1 MSAERD
7 DSVRAAAD
15 AVSAGKATK
24 ETVDALLGRPH
35 PTADSAIE
43 RGPATPEDRFAELA
57 RLTSAYMDAPEEAM
71 LRRAFEFARDAH
83 AGQCRKSGEPFIIHP
98 IEVGIILADL
108 RMDAETITAAL
119 LHDTVE
125 DTDVTL
131 DELRKKF
138 GEDVALMVDGVTKIG
153 LVPLVSKE
161 EQQAENIRKILMAM
175 SKDIRVIIIKLADRL
190 HNMRTLAARPPDKQ
204 RKTSLETM
212 NFYAPI
218 AHRLGMSDVK
228 EEMEDIAI
236 HYLDPYG
243 CKEVEEQI
251 ALHKEER
258 DAFIDSIKKR
268 IRERISDIKPE
279 PIIEGRVKSIYSIY
293 KKVYVKNKRF
303 DEIYDIYAV
312 RVIVQSVI
320 ECYNVLGVIHDMFRP
335 IPYRFKDY
343 IATPKPNRYQSLHTT
358 VIGREGIPFEVQIR
372 TVEMHNTAQYGV
384 AAHWKYKA
392 GISGNVSGE
401 KRFDWIR
408 QLLERQQEADDVE
421 AIADA
426 IKTDLSPDEV
436 FVFTPKGDVVALPTG
451 ATVLDFAYHIHTQV
465 GNKMTGAKVGGR
477 MVSFDYVVHT
487 GEIVEILTSGSPN
500 YGPNRNW
507 IEIAKTTEAKS
518 KIRSWFK
525 KECREEN
532 IERGREELEREFK
545 RNNIAITPELLQ
557 TSASRQRLDSVDD
570 LYAAIGYGGV
580 SMAKIVQRIKEDQLR
595 NHKEQQAIQAAAEN
609 PMESISENNRR
620 SRKKGIIIEGMENCL
635 VKFAQCCNPLPG
647 DPIIG
652 FVTRGFGVSI
662 HKQDCVNVVNNRDDP
677 ENKDRWLKAT
687 WAGVEDSTYR
697 ATIDVIAED
706 RITIF
711 ADITT
716 AIAANHIP
724 LQEMN
729 GHHLKNGNLDLV
741 VTVEIA
747 GVEQLSNV
755 MGRIQK
761 IPGVISVERTG
772 KQ

>member
-1 MSAERD
+1 MTSQTGAAGTAVKKFEQLVEKIRASEKPYDLEKITQAYKVAEKAHEGQLRTSGD
-7 DSVRAAAD
+7 PYITHPL
-15 AVSAGKATK
+15 AVASI
-24 ETVDALLGRPH
+24 LL
-35 PTADSAIE
+35 D
-43 RGPATPEDRFAELA
+43 
-57 RLTSAYMDAPEEAM
+57 YCMDT
-71 LRRAFEFARDAH
+71 D
-83 AGQCRKSGEPFIIHP
+83 
-98 IEVGIILADL
+98 
-108 RMDAETITAAL
+108 TICAAL

-190 HNMRTLAARPPDKQ
+190 HNMRTLAARPPEKQ

-580 SMAKIVQRIKEDQLR
+580 SMAKIVPRIKEDQLR

>member
-1 MSAERD
+1 MTSQTGTAGTAVKTFEQLVEKIRASEKPYDLEKITQAYKVAEKAHEGQLRTSGD
-7 DSVRAAAD
+7 PYITHPL
-15 AVSAGKATK
+15 AVASI
-24 ETVDALLGRPH
+24 LL
-35 PTADSAIE
+35 D
-43 RGPATPEDRFAELA
+43 
-57 RLTSAYMDAPEEAM
+57 YCMDT
-71 LRRAFEFARDAH
+71 D
-83 AGQCRKSGEPFIIHP
+83 
-98 IEVGIILADL
+98 
-108 RMDAETITAAL
+108 TICAAL

-190 HNMRTLAARPPDKQ
+190 HNMRTLAARPPEKQ

>member
-1 MSAERD
+1 MTSQTGAAGTAVKTFEQLVEKIRASEKPYDLEKITQAYKVAEKAHEGQLRTSGD
-7 DSVRAAAD
+7 PYITHPL
-15 AVSAGKATK
+15 AVASI
-24 ETVDALLGRPH
+24 LL
-35 PTADSAIE
+35 D
-43 RGPATPEDRFAELA
+43 
-57 RLTSAYMDAPEEAM
+57 YCMDT
-71 LRRAFEFARDAH
+71 D
-83 AGQCRKSGEPFIIHP
+83 
-98 IEVGIILADL
+98 
-108 RMDAETITAAL
+108 TICAAL

-190 HNMRTLAARPPDKQ
+190 HNMRTLAARPPEKQ

-635 VKFAQCCNPLPG
+635 VKFAQCCNPIPG

-662 HKQDCVNVVNNRDDP
+662 HQQDCVNVVNNRDDP

>member
-1 MSAERD
+1 MTSQTGAAGTAVKTFEQLVEKIRASEKPYDLEKITQAYKVAEKAHEGQLRTSGD
-7 DSVRAAAD
+7 PYITHPLAVAAI
-15 AVSAGKATK
+15 
-24 ETVDALLGRPH
+24 LL
-35 PTADSAIE
+35 D
-43 RGPATPEDRFAELA
+43 
-57 RLTSAYMDAPEEAM
+57 YCMDT
-71 LRRAFEFARDAH
+71 D
-83 AGQCRKSGEPFIIHP
+83 
-98 IEVGIILADL
+98 
-108 RMDAETITAAL
+108 TICAAL

-190 HNMRTLAARPPDKQ
+190 HNMRTLAARPPEKQ

-677 ENKDRWLKAT
+677 ENRDRWLKAT

>member
-1 MSAERD
+1 MTSQTGAAGTAVKTFEQLVEKIRASEKPYDLEKITQAYKVAEKAHEGQLRTSGD
-7 DSVRAAAD
+7 PYITHPL
-15 AVSAGKATK
+15 AVASI
-24 ETVDALLGRPH
+24 LL
-35 PTADSAIE
+35 D
-43 RGPATPEDRFAELA
+43 
-57 RLTSAYMDAPEEAM
+57 YCMDT
-71 LRRAFEFARDAH
+71 D
-83 AGQCRKSGEPFIIHP
+83 
-98 IEVGIILADL
+98 
-108 RMDAETITAAL
+108 TICAAL

-190 HNMRTLAARPPDKQ
+190 HNMRTLAARPPEKQ

-595 NHKEQQAIQAAAEN
+595 NHKEQQAIQAVAEN

>member
-1 MSAERD
+1 MTSQTGAAGTAVKTFEQLVEKIRASEKPYDLEKITQAYKVAEKAHEGQLRTSGD
-7 DSVRAAAD
+7 PYITHPLAVAAI
-15 AVSAGKATK
+15 
-24 ETVDALLGRPH
+24 LL
-35 PTADSAIE
+35 D
-43 RGPATPEDRFAELA
+43 
-57 RLTSAYMDAPEEAM
+57 YCMDT
-71 LRRAFEFARDAH
+71 D
-83 AGQCRKSGEPFIIHP
+83 
-98 IEVGIILADL
+98 
-108 RMDAETITAAL
+108 TICAAL
-119 LHDTVE
+119 LHDTEE

-190 HNMRTLAARPPDKQ
+190 HNMRTLAARPPEKQ

>member
-1 MSAERD
+1 MTSQTGAAGTAVKTFEQLVEKIRASEKPYDLEKITQAYKVAEKAHEGQLRTSGD
-7 DSVRAAAD
+7 PYITHPL
-15 AVSAGKATK
+15 AVASI
-24 ETVDALLGRPH
+24 LL
-35 PTADSAIE
+35 D
-43 RGPATPEDRFAELA
+43 
-57 RLTSAYMDAPEEAM
+57 YCMDT
-71 LRRAFEFARDAH
+71 D
-83 AGQCRKSGEPFIIHP
+83 
-98 IEVGIILADL
+98 
-108 RMDAETITAAL
+108 TICAAL

-190 HNMRTLAARPPDKQ
+190 HNMRTLAARPPEKQ

-595 NHKEQQAIQAAAEN
+595 NHKEQQAIQAAEN

-677 ENKDRWLKAT
+677 ENRDRWLKAT

>member
-1 MSAERD
+1 MTSQTGAAGTAVKTFEQLVGKIRASEKPYDLEKITQAYKVAEKAHEGQLRTSGD
-7 DSVRAAAD
+7 PYITHPL
-15 AVSAGKATK
+15 AVASI
-24 ETVDALLGRPH
+24 LL
-35 PTADSAIE
+35 D
-43 RGPATPEDRFAELA
+43 
-57 RLTSAYMDAPEEAM
+57 YCMDT
-71 LRRAFEFARDAH
+71 D
-83 AGQCRKSGEPFIIHP
+83 
-98 IEVGIILADL
+98 
-108 RMDAETITAAL
+108 TICAAL

-190 HNMRTLAARPPDKQ
+190 HNMRTLAARPPEKQ

-279 PIIEGRVKSIYSIY
+279 PTIEGRVKSIYSIY

>member
-190 HNMRTLAARPPDKQ
+190 HNMRTLAARPPEKQ

-677 ENKDRWLKAT
+677 ENRDRWLKAT

>member
-1 MSAERD
+1 MTSQTGAAGTAVKTFEQLVEKIRASEKPYDLEKITQAYKVAEKAHEGQLRTSGD
-7 DSVRAAAD
+7 PYITHPL
-15 AVSAGKATK
+15 AVASI
-24 ETVDALLGRPH
+24 LL
-35 PTADSAIE
+35 D
-43 RGPATPEDRFAELA
+43 
-57 RLTSAYMDAPEEAM
+57 YCMDT
-71 LRRAFEFARDAH
+71 D
-83 AGQCRKSGEPFIIHP
+83 
-98 IEVGIILADL
+98 
-108 RMDAETITAAL
+108 TICAAL

-190 HNMRTLAARPPDKQ
+190 HNMRTLAARPPEKQ

-532 IERGREELEREFK
+532 IERGRDELEREFK

>member
-1 MSAERD
+1 MTSQTGAAGTAVKTFEQLVEKIRASEKPYDLEKITQAYKVAEKAHEGQLRTSGD
-7 DSVRAAAD
+7 PYITHPL
-15 AVSAGKATK
+15 AVASI
-24 ETVDALLGRPH
+24 LL
-35 PTADSAIE
+35 D
-43 RGPATPEDRFAELA
+43 
-57 RLTSAYMDAPEEAM
+57 YCMDT
-71 LRRAFEFARDAH
+71 D
-83 AGQCRKSGEPFIIHP
+83 
-98 IEVGIILADL
+98 
-108 RMDAETITAAL
+108 TICAAL

-190 HNMRTLAARPPDKQ
+190 HNMRTLAARPPEKQ

-236 HYLDPYG
+236 HYLDPDG

>member
-1 MSAERD
+1 MTSQTGAAGTAVKTFEQLVEKIRASEKPYDLEKITQAYKVAEKAHEGQLRTSGD
-7 DSVRAAAD
+7 PYITHPL
-15 AVSAGKATK
+15 AVASI
-24 ETVDALLGRPH
+24 LL
-35 PTADSAIE
+35 D
-43 RGPATPEDRFAELA
+43 
-57 RLTSAYMDAPEEAM
+57 YCMDT
-71 LRRAFEFARDAH
+71 D
-83 AGQCRKSGEPFIIHP
+83 
-98 IEVGIILADL
+98 
-108 RMDAETITAAL
+108 TICAAL

-190 HNMRTLAARPPDKQ
+190 HNMRTLAARPPEKQ

-343 IATPKPNRYQSLHTT
+343 IATPNPNRYQSLHTT

-372 TVEMHNTAQYGV
+372 TVEMHNPAQYGV

>member
-1 MSAERD
+1 MTSQTGAAGTAVKTFEQLVEKIRASEKPYDLEKITQAYKVAEKAHEGQLRTSGD
-7 DSVRAAAD
+7 PYITHPL
-15 AVSAGKATK
+15 AVASI
-24 ETVDALLGRPH
+24 LL
-35 PTADSAIE
+35 D
-43 RGPATPEDRFAELA
+43 
-57 RLTSAYMDAPEEAM
+57 YCMDT
-71 LRRAFEFARDAH
+71 D
-83 AGQCRKSGEPFIIHP
+83 
-98 IEVGIILADL
+98 
-108 RMDAETITAAL
+108 TICAAL

-190 HNMRTLAARPPDKQ
+190 HNMRTLAARPPEKQ

-557 TSASRQRLDSVDD
+557 TFASRQRLDSVDD

-595 NHKEQQAIQAAAEN
+595 NHKEQQAIQAASEN

>member
-1 MSAERD
+1 MTSQTGAAGTAVKTFEQLVEKIRASEKPYDLEKITQAYKVAEKAHEGQLRTSGD
-7 DSVRAAAD
+7 PYITHPL
-15 AVSAGKATK
+15 AVASI
-24 ETVDALLGRPH
+24 LL
-35 PTADSAIE
+35 D
-43 RGPATPEDRFAELA
+43 
-57 RLTSAYMDAPEEAM
+57 YCMDT
-71 LRRAFEFARDAH
+71 D
-83 AGQCRKSGEPFIIHP
+83 
-98 IEVGIILADL
+98 
-108 RMDAETITAAL
+108 TICAAL

-131 DELRKKF
+131 DELSKKF

-190 HNMRTLAARPPDKQ
+190 HNMRTLAARPPEKQ

>member
-1 MSAERD
+1 MTSQTGAAGTAVKTFEQLVEKIRASEKPYDLEKITQAYKVAEKAHEGQLRTSGD
-7 DSVRAAAD
+7 PYITPPLAVAAI
-15 AVSAGKATK
+15 
-24 ETVDALLGRPH
+24 LL
-35 PTADSAIE
+35 D
-43 RGPATPEDRFAELA
+43 
-57 RLTSAYMDAPEEAM
+57 YCMDT
-71 LRRAFEFARDAH
+71 D
-83 AGQCRKSGEPFIIHP
+83 
-98 IEVGIILADL
+98 
-108 RMDAETITAAL
+108 TICAAL

-190 HNMRTLAARPPDKQ
+190 HNMRTLAARPPEKQ

-677 ENKDRWLKAT
+677 DNKDRWLKAT

>member
-1 MSAERD
+1 MTSQTGAAGTAVKTFEQLVEKIRASEKPYDLEKITQAYKVAEKAHEGQLRTSGD
-7 DSVRAAAD
+7 PYITHPL
-15 AVSAGKATK
+15 AVASI
-24 ETVDALLGRPH
+24 LL
-35 PTADSAIE
+35 D
-43 RGPATPEDRFAELA
+43 
-57 RLTSAYMDAPEEAM
+57 YCMDT
-71 LRRAFEFARDAH
+71 D
-83 AGQCRKSGEPFIIHP
+83 
-98 IEVGIILADL
+98 
-108 RMDAETITAAL
+108 TICAAL

-190 HNMRTLAARPPDKQ
+190 HNMRTLAARPPEKQ

-687 WAGVEDSTYR
+687 WAGVRWNPQRQPMS
-697 ATIDVIAED
+697 
-706 RITIF
+706 
-711 ADITT
+711 
-716 AIAANHIP
+716 P
-724 LQEMN
+724 
-729 GHHLKNGNLDLV
+729 
-741 VTVEIA
+741 
-747 GVEQLSNV
+747 
-755 MGRIQK
+755 
-761 IPGVISVERTG
+761 
-772 KQ
+772 

>member
-1 MSAERD
+1 MTSQTGAAGTAVKTFEQLVEKIRASEKPYDLEKITQAYKVAEKAHEGQLRTSGD
-7 DSVRAAAD
+7 PYITHPL
-15 AVSAGKATK
+15 AVASI
-24 ETVDALLGRPH
+24 LL
-35 PTADSAIE
+35 D
-43 RGPATPEDRFAELA
+43 
-57 RLTSAYMDAPEEAM
+57 YCMDT
-71 LRRAFEFARDAH
+71 D
-83 AGQCRKSGEPFIIHP
+83 
-98 IEVGIILADL
+98 
-108 RMDAETITAAL
+108 TICAAL

-190 HNMRTLAARPPDKQ
+190 HNMRTLAARPPEKQ

-279 PIIEGRVKSIYSIY
+279 PINEGRVKSIYSIY

-677 ENKDRWLKAT
+677 DNKDRWLKAT

>member
-1 MSAERD
+1 MTSQTGAAGTAVKTFEQLVEKIRASEKPYDLEKITQAYKVAEKAHEGQLRTSGD
-7 DSVRAAAD
+7 PYITHPL
-15 AVSAGKATK
+15 AVASI
-24 ETVDALLGRPH
+24 LL
-35 PTADSAIE
+35 D
-43 RGPATPEDRFAELA
+43 
-57 RLTSAYMDAPEEAM
+57 YCMDT
-71 LRRAFEFARDAH
+71 D
-83 AGQCRKSGEPFIIHP
+83 
-98 IEVGIILADL
+98 
-108 RMDAETITAAL
+108 TICAAL

-595 NHKEQQAIQAAAEN
+595 NYKEQQAIQAAAEN

>member
-1 MSAERD
+1 MTSQTGTAGTAVKTFEQLVEKIRASEKPYDLEKITQAYKVAER
-7 DSVRAAAD
+7 AHE
-15 AVSAGKATK
+15 GQ
-24 ETVDALLGRPH
+24 
-35 PTADSAIE
+35 
-43 RGPATPEDRFAELA
+43 
-57 RLTSAYMDAPEEAM
+57 
-71 LRRAFEFARDAH
+71 LRT
-83 AGQCRKSGEPFIIHP
+83 SGEPYITHP
-98 IEVGIILADL
+98 IAVAAILLDYC
-108 RMDAETITAAL
+108 MDTDTICAAL

-131 DELRKKF
+131 EELRKKF
-138 GEDVALMVDGVTKIG
+138 GEDVAIMVDGVTKIG

-190 HNMRTLAARPPDKQ
+190 HNMRTLAARPPEKQ

-392 GISGNVSGE
+392 GINGNVSGE

-525 KECREEN
+525 KECRDEN

-545 RNNIAITPELLQ
+545 RNNITITPELLQ

-595 NHKEQQAIQAAAEN
+595 NHKEQQAVQAAAEN

-662 HKQDCVNVVNNRDDP
+662 HKQDCVNVINNRDDP

-747 GVEQLSNV
+747 GVEQLANV

>member
-1 MSAERD
+1 MTSQTGAAGTAVKTFEQLVEKIRASEKPYDLEKITQAYKVAEKAHEGQLRTSGD
-7 DSVRAAAD
+7 PYITHPL
-15 AVSAGKATK
+15 AVASI
-24 ETVDALLGRPH
+24 LL
-35 PTADSAIE
+35 D
-43 RGPATPEDRFAELA
+43 
-57 RLTSAYMDAPEEAM
+57 YCMDT
-71 LRRAFEFARDAH
+71 D
-83 AGQCRKSGEPFIIHP
+83 
-98 IEVGIILADL
+98 
-108 RMDAETITAAL
+108 TICAAL

-190 HNMRTLAARPPDKQ
+190 HNMRTLAARPPEKQ

-697 ATIDVIAED
+697 ATIDVIADD